1 MKGRDQGIFQRGAII
16 LHPMHEGKDIHTYSE
31 ESTDNI
37 KIAFYLNLGFTVLE
51 IAGGIAAN
59 SLAIIA
65 DALHDLGDSFSLG
78 LSWYFEGYSKKGND
92 RTFSYGYRRFSL
104 LGALTSAAVLVIGS
118 IFILA
123 EALPRI
129 MHPQVSHA
137 GGMFVLAVIGVAVNG
152 FAFLRLRG
160 GKTLNTRIIAW
171 HLLED
176 VLGWL
181 AVLIVS
187 VTLFFKKLYVLDPV
201 LSVLVTSY
209 VLYNVVKNL
218 RATVFLFLQAV
229 PEGLDIQDIE
239 ERLRT
244 VASVESLHHT
254 HLWSLDGEHHV
265 LTTHVVVDP
274 HATKEDVLK
283 VKCDINGI
291 AEELKITHTTVE
303 IEYQEEECRMKE
315 KI

>member
-1 MKGRDQGIFQRGAII
+1 MGND
-16 LHPMHEGKDIHTYSE
+16 MHTHSE
-31 ESTDNI
+31 DGSVNI
-37 KIAFYLNLGFTVLE
+37 KIAFYLNLGFTILE

-78 LSWYFEGYSKKGND
+78 LSWYFEKYSKKGND
-92 RTFSYGYRRFSL
+92 STFSYGYRRFSL
-104 LGALTSAAVLVIGS
+104 LGALTNAALLIIGS

-129 MHPQVSHA
+129 MHPQESSA

-176 VLGWL
+176 VLGWM

-201 LSVLVTSY
+201 LSILVTSY

-229 PEGLDIQDIE
+229 PEGLDINAIE
-239 ERLRT
+239 ERLLT
-244 VASVESLHHT
+244 VPRVESLHHT

-274 HATKEDVLK
+274 HSTKEDVLN

-303 IEYQEEECRMKE
+303 IEYQEEECRMK
-315 KI
+315 KKL

>member
-1 MKGRDQGIFQRGAII
+1 MKRRDQEIVQRTAFF
-16 LHPMHEGKDIHTYSE
+16 LHPVHEGKDIHTHPE

-181 AVLIVS
+181 S
-187 VTLFFKKLYVLDPV
+187 
-201 LSVLVTSY
+201 
-209 VLYNVVKNL
+209 
-218 RATVFLFLQAV
+218 
-229 PEGLDIQDIE
+229 
-239 ERLRT
+239 
-244 VASVESLHHT
+244 
-254 HLWSLDGEHHV
+254 
-265 LTTHVVVDP
+265 
-274 HATKEDVLK
+274 
-283 VKCDINGI
+283 
-291 AEELKITHTTVE
+291 
-303 IEYQEEECRMKE
+303 
-315 KI
+315 